1 MAQAVTTFHR
11 RRQTHVGLLL
21 LIGGVLLLL
30 YFLLEFRLPRLTFVS
45 GWVLLGLML
54 LLTAYNGRK
63 KLPFLPVASSEGWLH
78 VHIYAGWLAALIF
91 GMHLRFRLPTGIFES
106 LLALLFVLVT
116 LSGIGGLWLSRTLP
130 RRLTVLGGEVIFERI
145 PFERKALREKAR
157 ALALGSVS
165 KTKSTTIADYYTNE
179 LDGFFARPRY
189 FLEHLMDSEIQF
201 NRLLR
206 RTTEL
211 NRFLSGDERAGMEE
225 IIKLIRAKFL
235 LDHHYS
241 LQLALKL
248 WLFIHI
254 PLTYGLLVF
263 SAMHVALVYAF
274 SSAAG

>member
-1 MAQAVTTFHR
+1 MAQTVTTFHR
-11 RRQTHVGLLL
+11 RRQTSVRWLL

-30 YFLLEFRLPRLTFVS
+30 YFLLEFRFPRLTFVS

-63 KLPFLPVASSEGWLH
+63 KLPFLPVASSEGWLQ
-78 VHIYAGWLAALIF
+78 VHIYVGWLAALIF
-91 GMHLRFRLPTGIFES
+91 CMHLRFRFPTGIFES
-106 LLALLFVLVT
+106 ILALLFVLVT
-116 LSGIGGLWLSRTLP
+116 LSGIGGLWLSRALP
-130 RRLTVLGGEVIFERI
+130 RRLTALGGEVIFERI

-165 KTKSTTIADYYTNE
+165 KSKSTTMADYYANE
-179 LDGFFARPRY
+179 LDSYFARPRY
-189 FLEHLMDSEIQF
+189 FLEHLMNSEIQF

-211 NRFLSGDERAGMEE
+211 NRFLSGDERADMEE

-241 LQLALKL
+241 LQMALKL

-263 SAMHVALVYAF
+263 SALHVALVYAF

>member
-1 MAQAVTTFHR
+1 MAQAVTFMQ
-11 RRQTHVGLLL
+11 RRQARALLL
-21 LIGGVLLLL
+21 LLAGGLLLLL
-30 YFLLEFRLPRLTFVS
+30 YFLFEFRFPRITFVS
-45 GWVLLGLML
+45 GWVLLILMF

-63 KLPFLPVASSEGWLH
+63 KLPFLPAASSEAWLQ
-78 VHIYAGWLAALIF
+78 VHIYAGLLAALIF
-91 GMHLRFRLPTGIFES
+91 GMHLHFRLPTGAFES

-116 LSGIGGLWLSRTLP
+116 LSGLGGLWLSRSLP
-130 RRLTVLGGEVIFERI
+130 KRLTTVGGEVIFERI
-145 PFERKALREKAR
+145 PFERKAIRQKVQAI
-157 ALALGSVS
+157 ALASVS
-165 KTKSTTIADYYTNE
+165 KSKSTTIADFYAAE
-179 LDGFFARPRY
+179 LDPFFAQPRF
-189 FLEHLMDSEIQF
+189 FLEHLLDSNIQF

-211 NRFLSGDERAGMEE
+211 NRFLGVNERADMEE
-225 IIKLIRAKFL
+225 ILRLLQAKYR

-263 SAMHVALVYAF
+263 SALHVALVYAF